1 VGPSPAKPQLW
12 SRHVATPDG
21 WTFVIPNTTDT
32 TSYGYLYNKDIT
44 PLETAKTNFN
54 ELFPEAS
61 ESYSGHFEHAQEVV
75 NLSFESYMA
84 KTPLRIDSNGR
95 KIILNG
101 NRVAFLEP
109 MESTAI
115 EFYLDVAK
123 FTFGWVV
130 NQDSDQINNIIFEMN
145 RHMHEIHTFILW
157 HYTKGSVYDT
167 PFWRTAQAVTTN
179 IFEQPNENFQQI
191 FNTAKSVDSIAC
203 RESSL
208 TYGHWALYSIKQWY
222 DGYIK

>member
-1 VGPSPAKPQLW
+1 MKDV
-12 SRHVATPDG
+12 
-21 WTFVIPNTTDT
+21 
-32 TSYGYLYNKDIT
+32 TSNINKMI
-44 PLETAKTNFN
+44 
-54 ELFPEAS
+54 
-61 ESYSGHFEHAQEVV
+61 
-75 NLSFESYMA
+75 
-84 KTPLRIDSNGR
+84 
-95 KIILNG
+95 
-101 NRVAFLEP
+101 
-109 MESTAI
+109 
-115 EFYLDVAK
+115 
-123 FTFGWVV
+123 
-130 NQDSDQINNIIFEMN
+130 
-145 RHMHEIHTFILW
+145 HEIHTFISW